1 LIPSS
6 ILLTGANGF
15 TGQHLMR
22 LGKSMGHHL
31 AILKANINDV
41 NALEAEIAALSPNYV
56 VHLAG
61 ISFVAS
67 KDHEAFYRV
76 HALGTGNLL
85 KALTHLPTA
94 PKKILLASSATVYGN
109 SSNPFSVESQTLE
122 PVDHYAISKVAMEEM
137 AKTYFERLP
146 IVITRPFN
154 YTGVGQKGDFL
165 IPKLIRHFA
174 NQYPFIEL
182 GNLNIEREFNDVHT
196 ICSAYFNLLEL
207 GEPGE
212 IYNVCTGQARSLKF
226 VLDSLSDLSGYL
238 PEIRVNPDFVRTSEV
253 LRMCGNPK
261 KLQDL
266 LSTKGI
272 SLTIPPLNETL
283 AAMLVEEKNGSQ
295 KI

>member
-1 LIPSS
+1 LKPSS

-15 TGQHLMR
+15 TGQHLMH
-22 LGKSMGHHL
+22 LGKSLGHNL
-31 AILKANINDV
+31 NILKANINDV
-41 NALEAEIAALSPNYV
+41 DVLEAEIASLSPDYV
-56 VHLAG
+56 IHLAG

-85 KALTHLPTA
+85 KALIHLPTA

-109 SSNPFSVESQTLE
+109 SSNPFSIETQALE

-146 IVITRPFN
+146 IVIARPFN

-174 NQYPFIEL
+174 NQLPFIEL
-182 GNLNIEREFNDVHT
+182 GNLNVEREFNDVLT
-196 ICSAYFNLLEL
+196 ICSAYLNLLEL

-212 IYNVCTGQARSLKF
+212 IYNVCTGQARSLQF
-226 VLDSLSDLSGYL
+226 VLDSLSELSGYC
-238 PEIRVNPDFVRTSEV
+238 PEIRVNPDFVRASEV
-253 LRMCGNPK
+253 SRMCGNPK

-266 LSTKGI
+266 LTANGI
-272 SLTIPPLNETL
+272 NLIIPALNETIL
-283 AAMLVEEKNGSQ
+283 SMLVEAKNGSQ

>member
-1 LIPSS
+1 
-6 ILLTGANGF
+6 
-15 TGQHLMR
+15 MR
-22 LGKSMGHHL
+22 LGKSLGHNL
-31 AILKANINDV
+31 TILKANINDV
-41 NALEAEIAALSPNYV
+41 AVLEAEIATLSPDYV
-56 VHLAG
+56 IHLAG

-85 KALTHLPTA
+85 KALIHLPTA

-109 SSNPFSVESQTLE
+109 SSNPFSIETQALE

-146 IVITRPFN
+146 IVIARPFN

-174 NQYPFIEL
+174 NQLPFIEL
-182 GNLNIEREFNDVHT
+182 GNLNVEREFNDVLT
-196 ICSAYFNLLEL
+196 ICSAYLNLLEL

-212 IYNVCTGQARSLKF
+212 IYNVCTGQARSLQF
-226 VLDSLSDLSGYL
+226 VLDSLSELSGYC

-266 LSTKGI
+266 LGAKGI
-272 SLTIPPLNETL
+272 NLVIPPLNETL
-283 AAMLVEEKNGSQ
+283 KAMLLEANNGPQ